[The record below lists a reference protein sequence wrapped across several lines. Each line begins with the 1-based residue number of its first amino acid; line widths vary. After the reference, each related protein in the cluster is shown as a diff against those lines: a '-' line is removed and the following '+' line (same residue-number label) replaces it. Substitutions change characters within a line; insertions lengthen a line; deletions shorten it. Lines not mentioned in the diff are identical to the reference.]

1 MKNYLVLALTLT
13 IAACSQPA
21 PTTDYTRTMPDS
33 IATDSNMTDP
43 NTTAPTAL
51 DQQQLRAYS
60 WQLVNATDAKGHSID
75 ALFKAPEPNKPI
87 ILTFTPNHVA
97 IKNLLC
103 NIHGLNIDFQNNQ
116 FSVKQPIVATMMG
129 CPAEIEKMEQTLVRL
144 LSSKPS
150 LDISGSTEQPVLT
163 LMTAKQEKLVFKG
176 VPTPETKYGVQAE
189 TIFLEVAPHTKTCN
203 AGVRQMQCLQVRPV
217 TYDQQGLKSDAS
229 NDWQNFYD
237 PIEGYTHDSNQRVI
251 LRVKKYAVSNPP
263 ADASS
268 YAYILDMVVEQ
279 EIAK

>member
-13 IAACSQPA
+13 MAACSQPA
-21 PTTDYTRTMPDS
+21 PSADHTRAMPDS
-33 IATDSNMTDP
+33 KTTDSNTA
-43 NTTAPTAL
+43 APTAL
-51 DQQQLRAYS
+51 DQQQLQAYS
-60 WQLVNATDAKGHSID
+60 WQLVNATDAQSHRIA

-87 ILTFTPNHVA
+87 GLTFTANHVA
-97 IKNLLC
+97 IKNLFC

-116 FSVKQPIVATMMG
+116 FSVKQPIVATMMA

-144 LSSKPS
+144 LSSTPS

-163 LMTAKQEKLVFKG
+163 LITAKQEKLIFKG

-189 TIFLEVAPHTKTCN
+189 TIFLEIAPHTKTCS

-217 TYDQQGLKSDAS
+217 TYDEQGLKGYTSK
-229 NDWQNFYD
+229 DWQNFYD
-237 PIEGYTHDSNQRVI
+237 PIEGYTHDSKQRVI

-268 YAYILDMVVEQ
+268 HAYILDMVVEQ
-279 EIAK
+279 EMVK